1 MYVSWEDALK
11 RSFDNEPIR
20 VQRRMFAG
28 FPREKLSINE
38 GMSIAMFDYQ
48 RVGVM
53 VVMALAS
60 KHNLTWGNHLFRLN
74 LGHSVQRIPSCLPA
88 LLTEAFKTS
97 AMLCFAHR
105 HHII

>member
-11 RSFDNEPIR
+11 RSCDNEPIR

-53 VVMALAS
+53 VVMALARWVYQQTQPNVGEPS
-60 KHNLTWGNHLFRLN
+60 FQIE
-74 LGHSVQRIPSCLPA
+74 LGPQCPENTIMSSCVVYPC
-88 LLTEAFKTS
+88 S
-97 AMLCFAHR
+97 QDISYAMFCS
-105 HHII
+105 